1 MGKVVRRALIP
12 TVDVSEIIPSQNH
25 LPWAKSDA
33 FPEKLPGHDHG
44 YVLRGK
50 AVGCTREEL
59 IHRVASGDIPAIDLA
74 WHPESPRIQPVS
86 QIPFLLEPLKRRTRR
101 RLRSRLLIG
110 IFNLLFF
117 GWLAY
122 ASRRSGSHG
131 TFAMWL
137 MLAILAGL
145 LQTVQAIRGMHFLKT
160 IQWDECHLDQDAERY
175 RVWVASRPLQFTW
188 LLLGVLGTLGLLQ
201 LFEGLQGPIQAAGL
215 DKAAVRQGQ
224 WWRLLTGPLLH
235 GSILH
240 FVFNATAL
248 VGLGRLIEVLT
259 TRYHLAVTFV
269 VSMLAGSLLSMLWMP
284 EKMSVGAS
292 GGLLGLIGFLFVL
305 GFRRKHHL
313 PPGFAI
319 NMGLNIALVA
329 VMGIFAY
336 KIVDNA
342 AHLGGL
348 LSGLLLG
355 CLLVPRNDPTLP
367 LPATENLAKA
377 GRAATVMLL
386 GFAAFA
392 ACKIVLK

>member
-1 MGKVVRRALIP
+1 MNIVNETI
-12 TVDVSEIIPSQNH
+12 SSQDH

-33 FPEKLPGHDHG
+33 FPEKLPGHDYG

-50 AVGCTREEL
+50 PVGCSRDEL
-59 IHRVASGDIPAIDLA
+59 IRRVASSDVPGIDLV
-74 WHPESPRIQPVS
+74 WVPESPRIQPVS
-86 QIPFLLEPLKRRTRR
+86 HIPFLLEALKTRTMR
-101 RLRSRLLIG
+101 RLRSRMLIG
-110 IFNLLFF
+110 IFSLLFF

-131 TFAMWL
+131 AFAMWL
-137 MLAILAGL
+137 MLAVIMGV
-145 LQTVQAIRGMHFLKT
+145 LQIVYAIRGIRFFKSIHWEE
-160 IQWDECHLDQDAERY
+160 WDVDQDTERY

-188 LLLGVLGTLGLLQ
+188 LLLGILSAIALLE
-201 LFEGLQGPIQAAGL
+201 LFEGMQGPIRAAGL
-215 DKAAVRQGQ
+215 DKAAVRHGE
-224 WWRLLTGPLLH
+224 WWRLFTGPLLH
-235 GSILH
+235 GGILH

-248 VGLGRLIEVLT
+248 VGLSRLIEVLS

-269 VSMLAGSLLSMLWMP
+269 FSMITGSLLSMLWMP
-284 EKMSVGAS
+284 GKMSVGAS

-305 GFRRKHHL
+305 GYRRKHHL

-319 NMGLNIALVA
+319 NMGINIALVA
-329 VMGIFAY
+329 VMGTFAY

-348 LSGLLLG
+348 IGGLLLG
-355 CLLVPRNDPTLP
+355 CILVPRNDPTLP
-367 LPATENLAKA
+367 LPASENLAKI
-377 GRAATVMLL
+377 GRVTTMILL

>member
-1 MGKVVRRALIP
+1 
-12 TVDVSEIIPSQNH
+12 VSESIPSESH

-33 FPEKLPGHDHG
+33 FPEKLPGHDYG

-59 IHRVASGDIPAIDLA
+59 FHRVASGDLPAIDLV
-74 WHPESPRIQPVS
+74 WHPDSPRILPVS
-86 QIPFLLEPLKRRTRR
+86 HIPFLLDALKARTRR

-110 IFNLLFF
+110 IFSLLFF

-122 ASRRSGSHG
+122 ESRRGGSHG
-131 TFAMWL
+131 AFAMWL
-137 MLAILAGL
+137 MLAVIAGVF
-145 LQTVQAIRGMHFLKT
+145 QIVYAIRGMRFFKT
-160 IQWDECHLDQDAERY
+160 IQWDEWHLDPDTERY

-188 LLLGVLGTLGLLQ
+188 LLLGVLAALGLLE
-201 LFEGLQGPIQAAGL
+201 LFEGIQGPIKAAGL
-215 DKAAVRQGQ
+215 DKAAVRHGE

-235 GSILH
+235 GGVLH

-248 VGLGRLIEVLT
+248 VGLSRLIEVLT
-259 TRYHLAVTFV
+259 TRYHLALTFV
-269 VSMLAGSLLSMLWMP
+269 VSMITGSVFSMLWMP
-284 EKMSVGAS
+284 GKMSVGAS

-305 GFRRKHHL
+305 GFRRKRHL

-319 NMGLNIALVA
+319 NMAINIALVA

-348 LSGLLLG
+348 AGGLLLG
-355 CLLVPRNDPTLP
+355 CALIPRNDPTLP

-377 GRAATVMLL
+377 ARAATMILL

>member
-1 MGKVVRRALIP
+1 MDQAVEWVLLPRAN
-12 TVDVSEIIPSQNH
+12 VNESDSSQNH
-25 LPWAKSDA
+25 LPWAKADA
-33 FPEKLPGHDHG
+33 FPEKLPGHDYG

-50 AVGCTREEL
+50 AVGCTRDEL
-59 IHRVASGDIPAIDLA
+59 MHRVASGDVPTIDLA
-74 WHPESPRIQPVS
+74 WHPDAPRIQPVS
-86 QIPFLLEPLKRRTRR
+86 HIPFLLDALKMRTRR
-101 RLRSRLLIG
+101 HLRSRLLIG
-110 IFNLLFF
+110 LFCLLFF

-122 ASRRSGSHG
+122 ASRRSSSHG
-131 TFAMWL
+131 AFAMWT
-137 MLAILAGL
+137 MLAFVLGL
-145 LQTVQAIRGMHFLKT
+145 LQMVQAFRGLRFFKT
-160 IQWDECHLDQDAERY
+160 IQWDEWHVDQDTERY

-188 LLLGVLGTLGLLQ
+188 LLLGVLGALALLE
-201 LFEGLQGPIQAAGL
+201 LFEGVKGPIKAVGL
-215 DKAAVRQGQ
+215 DKAAVRHGE
-224 WWRLLTGPLLH
+224 WWRLFTGPLLH
-235 GSILH
+235 GSVLH

-248 VGLGRLIEVLT
+248 VGLSRLIEVLT

-269 VSMLAGSLLSMLWMP
+269 VSLITGSLFSMLWMP
-284 EKMSVGAS
+284 GKMSVGAS

-305 GFRRKHHL
+305 GYRRKHHL

-319 NMGLNIALVA
+319 NMGINIALVA

-348 LSGLLLG
+348 VGGLLLG

-367 LPATENLAKA
+367 LPASEHLAKA
-377 GRAATVMLL
+377 GRAATVILL